1 MKYTTLGKSGVRV
14 SEICLGT
21 MTFGLEWGI
30 GSDFDEC
37 AKIFEAF
44 AEAGGNFIDT
54 ANYYNAGTS
63 EKFLGELLKAD
74 RERFV
79 VGTKFSLA
87 MRKGDLNSGGNHRKN
102 IRRSV
107 EASLKRL

>member
-37 AKIFEAF
+37 AKIF
-44 AEAGGNFIDT
+44 
-54 ANYYNAGTS
+54 
-63 EKFLGELLKAD
+63 
-74 RERFV
+74 
-79 VGTKFSLA
+79 
-87 MRKGDLNSGGNHRKN
+87 
-102 IRRSV
+102 
-107 EASLKRL
+107 